1 MALLARLDPI
11 SPSGCSLYELRRHR
25 PCHKI
30 ASLEHTMTDIGRERL
45 YPTLVS
51 ARHLEALVW
60 AVELT
65 DSMRS
70 GP

>member
-1 MALLARLDPI
+1 
-11 SPSGCSLYELRRHR
+11 
-25 PCHKI
+25 
-30 ASLEHTMTDIGRERL
+30 MTDIGRERL